1 MAWFDY
7 LANIGQ
13 GLEQGAQ
20 TFRVQRQ
27 QNEALAR
34 QARLDKIE
42 EENRERERLKE
53 QLALMDPTAD
63 LSPEEAAP
71 FVKAF
76 GKGAFTVS
84 PVDKTRVRRRQAP
97 SEELAGM
104 GLADTKTSR
113 KIRQDIESGKID
125 ITTQPLDKALNAL
138 ARAGLE
144 PAGRLST
151 AQTREFITRNAA
163 AVEKYEAQ
171 MRELANKA
179 AVAEMRAQ
187 SALATAGERARLA
200 EEQARLKER
209 MAALS
214 REAAAARANQGAL
227 LSLYKGM
234 SAEGQDTS
242 MLMNAILESLG
253 INPTVTQE
261 D

>member
-7 LANIGQ
+7 AAALGRSL
-13 GLEQGAQ
+13 GQGAQ
-20 TFRVQRQ
+20 EFRGMRQ
-27 QNEALAR
+27 QQRAEAR
-34 QARLDKIE
+34 QARLDQIAE
-42 EENRERERLKE
+42 ETRQREQLKE

-71 FVKAF
+71 YIKAF
-76 GKGAFTVS
+76 GKGAFAVS
-84 PVDKTRVRRRQAP
+84 PTDATRVRRRQAP

-104 GLADTKTSR
+104 QLEDTRVSR

-151 AQTREFITRNAA
+151 AQTREFIQRNAA

-179 AVAEMRAQ
+179 ALAEMRAQ
-187 SALATAGERARLA
+187 SAMATAGERARLA

-214 REAAAARANQGAL
+214 REAAAARANQSAL
-227 LSLYKGM
+227 LSLYKVR

-242 MLMNAILESLG
+242 PLLDALMAAFNLE
-253 INPTVTQE
+253 PTVTQ

>member
-7 LANIGQ
+7 AAALGQ
-13 GLEQGAQ
+13 GLGQGAQ
-20 TFRVQRQ
+20 DFRAMRQ
-27 QNEALAR
+27 QQRAEAR
-34 QARLDKIE
+34 QARLDKIAE
-42 EENRERERLKE
+42 ETRQREQLKE

-71 FVKAF
+71 FIKAF
-76 GKGAFTVS
+76 GKGAFAVS
-84 PVDKTRVRRRQAP
+84 PTDATRVRRRQTP

-104 GLADTKTSR
+104 QLEDTKTSR

-151 AQTREFITRNAA
+151 AQTREFIQRNAA

-171 MRELANKA
+171 MRDLANKA
-179 AVAEMRAQ
+179 AVAEMKAQ
-187 SALATAGERARLA
+187 SALATADERARLA
-200 EEQARLKER
+200 AEAAVLRER
-209 MAALS
+209 MAAAKQQAD
-214 REAAAARANQGAL
+214 AAKADAANLLRFYEIVGNQG
-227 LSLYKGM
+227 G
-234 SAEGQDTS
+234 DTS
-242 MLMNAILESLG
+242 KIQAYVQKALRMPLTIE
-253 INPTVTQE
+253 Q

>member
-7 LANIGQ
+7 AAALGRSL
-13 GLEQGAQ
+13 GQGAQ
-20 TFRVQRQ
+20 EFQGMRQ
-27 QNEALAR
+27 QQRAEAR
-34 QARLDKIE
+34 QARLDKIAE
-42 EENRERERLKE
+42 ETRQREQLKE

-71 FVKAF
+71 FIKAF
-76 GKGAFTVS
+76 GKGAFAVS
-84 PVDKTRVRRRQAP
+84 PTDATRVRRRQTP

-104 GLADTKTSR
+104 QLEDTKTSR

-151 AQTREFITRNAA
+151 AQTREFIQRNAA

-171 MRELANKA
+171 MRDLANKA
-179 AVAEMRAQ
+179 AVAEMKAQ

-200 EEQARLKER
+200 AEAAVLRER
-209 MAALS
+209 MAAAKQQAD
-214 REAAAARANQGAL
+214 AAKADAANLLRFYEIVGNQG
-227 LSLYKGM
+227 G
-234 SAEGQDTS
+234 DTS
-242 MLMNAILESLG
+242 KIQAYVQKALRMPLTIE
-253 INPTVTQE
+253 Q